1 MDNMNK
7 ILIVED
13 ELIIAE
19 SIKKS
24 LLNLNF
30 EVTDMV
36 TSGQE
41 AIDSCQRIKP
51 DIVLMDIK
59 LEKDMTGIEAA
70 DEILRTYEIPSIFL
84 TSYGDQDTLDKA
96 ALSQPYGYILKPFE
110 DKELYAAIKMA
121 FYKFK
126 MEEKLK
132 NNQKF
137 LKQIIDNDPNLI
149 YVFDKNNQTLIANK
163 ALGNFLK
170 VDHNKLIGKNL
181 TTECSDKRILPEY
194 ENLFRNSIS
203 NGFIELE
210 IPSSGNNKKF
220 FKLNK
225 VELITP
231 DKTPC
236 TLSVAVDITELKN
249 TQNELKS
256 SYLKLQNLFKETVK
270 GLASA
275 AEKRDPYTA
284 GHQRR
289 VAVLAVKIAEQLQ
302 LDQDTINGIYLT
314 ALIHDIGKILIPA
327 EILSKPGKLSHAES
341 EYIKRHPKEGHD
353 ILKNIDFPWPVAD
366 IVLQHH
372 EKMDGSSYPAGLK
385 GNEILL
391 EARIIC
397 VADVIEAMSSH
408 RPYRPARGI
417 ESALSEIDKNRG
429 TLYDEEV
436 VDACIYVFKELKFEF
451 PSPQI

>member
-1 MDNMNK
+1 MGNMNK

-24 LLNLNF
+24 LMSLNY
-30 EVTDMV
+30 EVTDVV

-70 DEILRTYEIPSIFL
+70 DEILKNFEIPSVFL
-84 TSYGDQDTLDKA
+84 TSYGDQDTLEKA

-121 FYKFK
+121 IYKFK
-126 MEEKLK
+126 MEEKLR

-149 YVFDKNNQTLIANK
+149 YVFDKNNQALIVNK
-163 ALGNFLK
+163 ALGNFLN
-170 VDHNKLIGKNL
+170 VDHNKLLGKKL
-181 TTECSDKRILPEY
+181 TAACPEKKILQEY
-194 ENLFRNSIS
+194 ENLLQNNIS
-203 NGFIELE
+203 NGFIQLE
-210 IPSSGNNKKF
+210 IPSAEENKKF
-220 FKLNK
+220 FKMNK

-231 DKTPC
+231 DNTPC

-249 TQNELKS
+249 TQNELKN

-289 VAVLAVKIAEQLQ
+289 VAALAVKISEQMQ
-302 LDQDTINGIYLT
+302 LDQNTINGIYLT

-372 EKMDGSSYPAGLK
+372 EKMDGSSYPLGLK
-385 GNEILL
+385 GDEILL

-417 ESALSEIDKNRG
+417 ETALAEIDKNKG
-429 TLYDEEV
+429 ILYDEEV
-436 VDACIYVFKELKFEF
+436 VNACIYVFKELKFEF
-451 PSPQI
+451 PPPEM